1 MFFRNLQLFRLTAG
15 QDATAEAFQEQMSPY
30 VFQACSALMPESRG
44 WIPPRGDDRLLYTLN
59 QHWLAALGTEQKLLP
74 ASVVRQEVQQR
85 AADLEARSGFKPS
98 RKRIRDLKDQVTD
111 ELLPRAF
118 SRYRT
123 TFCWIDP
130 VGGWLVIDAPTSKR
144 ADEVT
149 EWLHKSSEAL
159 AFEPVKAA
167 RSPASAMT
175 EWLVEREGPAGFSID
190 RECVLQSPLE
200 EKSTVRY
207 SHHSLVDTDEIRN
220 HITRDGKVPIQLAL
234 TWEDRVSFVLTDKL
248 EVRRVQ
254 FLDITRGDTESD
266 ADSAEEQFQSDF
278 TLMTAMLGR
287 FLSDLLETLGGVDG
301 EPRTPEEAAAAQ

>member
-1 MFFRNLQLFRLTAG
+1 MFFRNLQLFRLAPG
-15 QDATAEAFQEQMSPY
+15 QELTAEKFQEQMAPF
-30 VFQACSALMPESRG
+30 VFQPCSALMPESRG
-44 WIPPRGDDRLLYTLN
+44 WIPPRGDERLLYTLN

-98 RKRIRDLKDQVTD
+98 RKRLRDLKDEITD

-130 VGGWLVIDAPTSKR
+130 AGRWLVIDASTSKR

-149 EWLHKSSEAL
+149 EWINKSTDAL
-159 AFEPVKAA
+159 SFAPVKS
-167 RSPASAMT
+167 RRGPASAMT
-175 EWLVEREGPAGFSID
+175 EWLVEREGPAGFTID

-207 SHHSLVDTDEIRN
+207 THHSLVDTDEIRN
-220 HITRDGKVPIQLAL
+220 HITQAGKVPVQLAL

-248 EVRRVQ
+248 EIRRLS
-254 FLDITRGDTESD
+254 FLDIVRGDREAD
-266 ADSAEEQFQSDF
+266 AESAEEQFESDF

-287 FLSDLLETLGGVDG
+287 FLSELLETLDGV
-301 EPRTPEEAAAAQ
+301 EE